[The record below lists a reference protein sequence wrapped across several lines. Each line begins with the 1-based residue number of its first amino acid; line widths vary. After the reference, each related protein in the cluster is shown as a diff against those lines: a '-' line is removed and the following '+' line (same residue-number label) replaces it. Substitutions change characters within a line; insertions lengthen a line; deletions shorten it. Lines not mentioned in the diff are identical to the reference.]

1 MSQELPVF
9 SKWLRYSLIMTSKA
23 KELKPRPT
31 RNDAQ
36 RQTILDAAS
45 LLFIEKGFG
54 GTNINDI
61 ADAVGVSRTA
71 LYYYF
76 PSKESMLQALTEEVT
91 EKAGLLAKSVSAR
104 DALPPDAALK
114 QLILQHA
121 GLILAHPL
129 QFRVVERSE
138 SNLPTPHRAV
148 AEAARRAVLEHFVR
162 VIQRGIDSGKFRDTN
177 AHVAAFSIIG
187 MCNWCAWWFDAFG
200 SVSAEGVADSIAE
213 FSVRGLATDNVN
225 SARGGTVQDAVSQM
239 RDALA
244 AMDAH
249 LKSPESRH

>member
-1 MSQELPVF
+1 MRNAKLPA
-9 SKWLRYSLIMTSKA
+9 S
-23 KELKPRPT
+23 RPT

-36 RQTILDAAS
+36 RQIILDAAS

-61 ADAVGVSRTA
+61 ADAIGVTRTA

-76 PSKESMLQALTEEVT
+76 PSKESMLEALTEEVT
-91 EKAGLLAKSVSAR
+91 EKAGHLAESVAAR
-104 DALPPDAALK
+104 DALPPRQALR

-121 GLILAHPL
+121 GLILSHPL

-138 SNLPTPHRAV
+138 SSLPEAHRAA
-148 AEAARRAVLEHFVR
+148 AESARRAVLDHFVR
-162 VIQRGIDSGKFRDTN
+162 VIQRGIDCGEFRATN

-187 MCNWCAWWFDAFG
+187 MCNWCAWWFDAAG
-200 SVSAEGVADSIAE
+200 AIPASGIAASIAD
-213 FSVRGLATDNVN
+213 FSERALAPDT
-225 SARGGTVQDAVSQM
+225 SPLRARAMTARDAVAQM

-244 AMDAH
+244 VLEGQ
-249 LKSPESRH
+249 LKSK

>member
-1 MSQELPVF
+1 MNQA
-9 SKWLRYSLIMTSKA
+9 KA
-23 KELKPRPT
+23 SPARPT

-36 RQTILDAAS
+36 RQLILDAAS

-54 GTNINDI
+54 GTHINDI
-61 ADAVGVSRTA
+61 ADAIGVTRTA

-91 EKAGLLAKSVSAR
+91 EKAGMLAESVAAR
-104 DALPPDAALK
+104 DALPPRQALR

-121 GLILAHPL
+121 GLILSHPL

-138 SNLPTPHRAV
+138 SSLPERHRLA
-148 AEAARRAVLEHFVR
+148 AQAARRAVLEHFVG
-162 VIQRGIDSGKFRDTN
+162 VIQRGIDSGEFRKAN

-187 MCNWCAWWFDAFG
+187 MCNWCAWWFDAAG
-200 SVSAEGVADSIAE
+200 ALPADAVAASIADFGE
-213 FSVRGLATDNVN
+213 RALAPDQPPRRGRATT
-225 SARGGTVQDAVSQM
+225 ALDAVDQM

-244 AMDAH
+244 V
-249 LKSPESRH
+249 LESQLGKSG